1 MSGYRCAS
9 TQAILE
15 LFEYNA
21 AIQTP
26 ARLMIDAALNR
37 ATFGEMK
44 AMMKSVCGKAN
55 LDDVVESKSLTRDV
69 FRNKVILWKKERFA
83 ICKSEELSDQY
94 EKEKDTSE
102 IR

>member
-26 ARLMIDAALNR
+26 ARLMIDAEFTMIPGERHMECAYYFGRIGAWHLAGFVLVNLIQR
-37 ATFGEMK
+37 A
-44 AMMKSVCGKAN
+44 V
-55 LDDVVESKSLTRDV
+55 D
-69 FRNKVILWKKERFA
+69 
-83 ICKSEELSDQY
+83 
-94 EKEKDTSE
+94 
-102 IR
+102 

>member
-26 ARLMIDAALNR
+26 ARLMIDAINSYDYLEMSKSTVLNTTEQGAR
-37 ATFGEMK
+37 LYIHTAWNQNSL
-44 AMMKSVCGKAN
+44 ARKSV
-55 LDDVVESKSLTRDV
+55 EKSD
-69 FRNKVILWKKERFA
+69 I
-83 ICKSEELSDQY
+83 
-94 EKEKDTSE
+94 
-102 IR
+102 